1 MSFNQNSNNFYNEI
15 SKYYSSNLG
24 IEVAE
29 LQRTI
34 ILPIIPEIKATY
46 NVLKAYDELQ
56 YQYDF
61 KDQVYGDV
69 VGNFY
74 ISMLFPM
81 VENGK
86 STEMKFDAP
95 RVNTA
100 NRDTSIKSSGYNER
114 NFTEIV
120 IPKHIVC
127 NFRKRIL
134 RGTKF
139 LVGFVGGSTNM
150 DQAYIIG
157 IASRAEKEETL
168 ISLAGLEYSTVLEKC
183 RASIEKLENE
193 YREMIAQ
200 DQAEYKKK

>member
-1 MSFNQNSNNFYNEI
+1 MSYNQSSGNFYNEI
-15 SKYYSSNLG
+15 SKYYSNSLG

-34 ILPIIPEIKATY
+34 ILPILPEIKISY

-56 YQYDF
+56 YQYDI
-61 KDQVYGDV
+61 KEQVYGDM

-86 STEMKFDAP
+86 STEMQFEAPTSNTINPDA
-95 RVNTA
+95 NLKA
-100 NRDTSIKSSGYNER
+100 EAYNER

-134 RGTKF
+134 KGTKF

-150 DQAYIIG
+150 EQAYIIDV
-157 IASRAEKEETL
+157 ASRAEKEDTL
-168 ISLAGLEYSTVLEKC
+168 ISLAGKEYSEVLEAC
-183 RASIEKLENE
+183 RESIEKLENE
-193 YREMIAQ
+193 YKKMLAE
-200 DQAEYKKK
+200 DKAEYGH